1 MLILEHYTE
10 NINEQVSLMQQFEEQ
25 FVHMYSRV
33 SQLGCHLNSLKTPN
47 SEGTPSVGCI
57 NLLIHPLVA
66 LSNH

>member
-25 FVHMYSRV
+25 FVHV

-47 SEGTPSVGCI
+47 SEGSPSVGCI
-57 NLLIHPLVA
+57 NLLIHPWVA
-66 LSNH
+66 LSNR